1 MPRDTRSRAPV
12 STAELVP
19 LVLAEVGLAE
29 ASRGMRLLR
38 IWDAALGDEF
48 AAHCRPEGV
57 RRGVIE
63 ARVRDSAWMQRI
75 QMEKPRILARIFEQL
90 GGDEEPL
97 DLRLRIGTLED

>member
-19 LVLAEVGLAE
+19 LVLEEVGLAE

-90 GGDEEPL
+90 GDDEEPL